1 MIPLAVGQ
9 NSNSGRCFTLSTGEP
24 KPWPVAHDERRA
36 GPQSGTDGESV
47 VDYSD
52 HRPVDCISQTDGGD
66 EPHWTPMN
74 YTYSDIAKMI
84 DHSLLNPTL
93 TTADLDAGVR
103 LALAYDVAS
112 VCILP
117 YALKRCAEMLKG
129 SGVKASTTIGF
140 PHGGHTTA
148 IKRAEA
154 ERAIADG
161 CEELDMVV
169 NISQVLSGHW
179 DDVRADI
186 KAVIDVAHAAGQKV
200 KVIFENC
207 YLKDEHKI
215 QLCRICSELNADWVK
230 TSTGYGT
237 GGATHDDLRLMR
249 KHAAPHVQVKA
260 AGGVRD
266 LESLL
271 AVRAL
276 GVSRCGASRTREM
289 LNECRQKLGLPGIE
303 VAVVAATGGY

>member
-1 MIPLAVGQ
+1 M
-9 NSNSGRCFTLSTGEP
+9 
-24 KPWPVAHDERRA
+24 
-36 GPQSGTDGESV
+36 
-47 VDYSD
+47 DYA
-52 HRPVDCISQTDGGD
+52 
-66 EPHWTPMN
+66 
-74 YTYSDIAKMI
+74 YSDIAKMI

-93 TTADLDAGVR
+93 TAADLEAGCK

-117 YALKRCAEMLKG
+117 YALRRCADMLRG
-129 SGVKASTTIGF
+129 STVRPSTTIGF

-148 IKRAEA
+148 IKKAEA

-169 NISQVLSGHW
+169 NISQVLSGNW
-179 DDVRADI
+179 DYVRDDI

-207 YLKDEHKI
+207 YLKDDHKI
-215 QLCRICSELNADWVK
+215 RLCQICSDLKADWVK

-237 GGATHDDLRLMR
+237 GGATHEDLKLMR
-249 KHAAPHVQVKA
+249 QHSATAVQVKA

-266 LESLL
+266 LDGLL
-271 AVRAL
+271 AVREL
-276 GVSRCGASRTREM
+276 GVTRCGASRTKDI
-289 LNECRQKLGLPGIE
+289 LDECRRRLNLSPITTTAG
-303 VAVVAATGGY
+303 VVAGY